1 MMAVMDDGDIKD
13 LHHPSQSSY
22 NRSMTG
28 NIDNLRPWKV
38 LLLGGHSAVGKTVVA
53 RQLAHHYHV
62 GLAEVDDFR
71 LVLQRVTTP
80 EQQPILHSFLT
91 ENILQWSPHAI
102 RDQMIMIN
110 RVVSSALE
118 IVVASHVATNTPCI
132 LEGDGILPSFA
143 AQSVFADLDVGRTVR
158 AVFIVEHD
166 RNRVFGSMKTRGRG
180 FETFS
185 AEQQQQWVELSWQYG
200 QWLAVEATR
209 LGLPVV
215 TAQPWGT
222 LAARVQAAIEP

>member
-1 MMAVMDDGDIKD
+1 MTENDDPI
-13 LHHPSQSSY
+13 PE
-22 NRSMTG
+22 
-28 NIDNLRPWKV
+28 WKV

-53 RQLAHHYHV
+53 RHLAHQYHV

-71 LVLQRVTTP
+71 LVLQRMTTP

-102 RDQMIMIN
+102 RDQMIMVN
-110 RVVSSALE
+110 QVVSSALE

-143 AQSVFADLDVGRTVR
+143 ARAVFAELDVGRTVR

-166 RNRVFGSMKTRGRG
+166 RNRVFEIMQMRGRG
-180 FETFS
+180 FDTFS

-200 QWLAVEATR
+200 QWLALEAKR